1 VDDISEAAAVVVLG
15 TEFSG
20 AGGEVLVVDVDVG
33 ARVEGARN
41 DVGFNLGQ
49 SRVRRVERA
58 RNLSSNFGVLFTD
71 GISAFE
77 KIAPPPFALTSM
89 INLVLPAAFAV
100 EINCF
105 TTA

>member
-1 VDDISEAAAVVVLG
+1 MLQA
-15 TEFSG
+15 EFSG
-20 AGGEVLVVDVDVG
+20 PGGEVFVVDVDVG

-71 GISAFE
+71 EISVFE
-77 KIAPPPFALTSM
+77 KIAPPPFALTSSFTRCFRRR
-89 INLVLPAAFAV
+89 NKLLP
-100 EINCF
+100 NRLK
-105 TTA
+105 

>member
-1 VDDISEAAAVVVLG
+1 MLQA
-15 TEFSG
+15 EFSG
-20 AGGEVLVVDVDVG
+20 PGGEVLVVDVDVG

-71 GISAFE
+71 EISAFE
-77 KIAPPPFALTSM
+77 DREAGC
-89 INLVLPAAFAV
+89 AV
-100 EINCF
+100 R
-105 TTA
+105 